1 MLIAFRM
8 APVPDPMHCP
18 ADTAAARGNPGQLP
32 TELARNIGWMLW
44 QTAATAPAAVAL
56 LERDRSYTYG
66 ALYDR
71 ALACAEALAHC
82 GVGPGDRVAFLLERG
97 VDAAAAFFGAV
108 ALGAVTVNV
117 NETLRPRQIE
127 HILSHAGARVLLTSG
142 ELLSRQPRT
151 IATRAEILDTATLRR
166 ASGAHLLP
174 LDRVGGDPAQIIY
187 TSGSTGLPKGV
198 TISHANLWAGVHAV
212 TSYLQL
218 DREDRIASLLPFSFD
233 YGFNQLLCAVYLGA
247 TLVIERAPLPQ
258 QIVATLRAQRITVL
272 PAVPPLWLQLL
283 RVEGFR
289 SSAMPALRL
298 MTNTGGRIPTEA
310 VRALRAAQPQAQ
322 LILMYGLTEAFRS
335 TYLPPAAVDQ
345 RPDSIGRAI
354 PGAEILVLRDDLTP
368 CRPGEVGE
376 LVHRG
381 PTVALGYWDDPV
393 ATARVYRPNPLR
405 PAGTPDS
412 ERVVFSGDL
421 VRRDDDGFLY
431 HLGRRNRFIKTLGYR
446 VSPDEVAEVL
456 YASGELLEVVV
467 TAEPDEQRGE
477 RIIAYVVLTAGGS
490 LTRLQSYA
498 GTELPRY
505 MQPARFEVRDDLPRL
520 PSGKHDLAAVAAASP
535 DGAATPVNNRWGR
548 GPAARE

>member
-1 MLIAFRM
+1 
-8 APVPDPMHCP
+8 MHCP
-18 ADTAAARGNPGQLP
+18 VVTVAARDNPGRPP
-32 TELARNIGWMLW
+32 TDLVRNIAWMLW
-44 QTAATAPAAVAL
+44 QAAATAPAAVAL
-56 LERDRSYTYG
+56 VERDRPHTY
-66 ALYDR
+66 AELYDR

-97 VDAAAAFFGAV
+97 VAAAAAFFGAA

-127 HILSHAGARVLLTSG
+127 HILSHAGVRVLLTSG
-142 ELLSRQPRT
+142 ELLSRQPRA
-151 IATRAEILDTATLRR
+151 IATRAEILDMGTLLR
-166 ASGAHLLP
+166 ASGAQLLP

-218 DREDRIASLLPFSFD
+218 DGEDRIASLLPFSFD

-247 TLVIERAPLPQ
+247 TLVVERAPHPQ
-258 QIVATLRAQRITVL
+258 QIVATLRAQHVTVL
-272 PAVPPLWLQLL
+272 PAVPPLWFQLL

-289 SSAMPALRL
+289 SLAMPALRL

-322 LILMYGLTEAFRS
+322 LVLMYGLTEAFRS
-335 TYLPPAAVDQ
+335 TYLPPAAVDE

-368 CRPGEVGE
+368 CGPGEVGE

-381 PTVALGYWDDPV
+381 PTVALGYWDDPI
-393 ATARVYRPNPLR
+393 ATAQVYRPNPLR
-405 PAGTPDS
+405 PPGTPDS

-421 VRRDDDGFLY
+421 VRCDEDGFLY
-431 HLGRRNRFIKTLGYR
+431 HLGRRGTFIKTLGYR
-446 VSPDEVAEVL
+446 VSPDEVVEVL
-456 YASGELLEVVV
+456 YASGELLEAVVV
-467 TAEPDEQRGE
+467 GEPDEQRGE
-477 RIIAYVVLTAGGS
+477 RIVAYVVLTTSGS
-490 LTRLQSYA
+490 LPRLQSYA
-498 GTELPRY
+498 RMELPRY
-505 MQPARFEVRDDLPRL
+505 MQPARFEVRDSLPRL
-520 PSGKHDLAAVAAASP
+520 PSGKHDVAGVAAA
-535 DGAATPVNNRWGR
+535 AH
-548 GPAARE
+548 

>member
-1 MLIAFRM
+1 
-8 APVPDPMHCP
+8 
-18 ADTAAARGNPGQLP
+18 
-32 TELARNIGWMLW
+32 
-44 QTAATAPAAVAL
+44 
-56 LERDRSYTYG
+56 
-66 ALYDR
+66 
-71 ALACAEALAHC
+71 
-82 GVGPGDRVAFLLERG
+82 
-97 VDAAAAFFGAV
+97 
-108 ALGAVTVNV
+108 
-117 NETLRPRQIE
+117 
-127 HILSHAGARVLLTSG
+127 
-142 ELLSRQPRT
+142 
-151 IATRAEILDTATLRR
+151 
-166 ASGAHLLP
+166 
-174 LDRVGGDPAQIIY
+174 
-187 TSGSTGLPKGV
+187 
-198 TISHANLWAGVHAV
+198 
-212 TSYLQL
+212 
-218 DREDRIASLLPFSFD
+218 
-233 YGFNQLLCAVYLGA
+233 
-247 TLVIERAPLPQ
+247 
-258 QIVATLRAQRITVL
+258 
-272 PAVPPLWLQLL
+272 
-283 RVEGFR
+283 
-289 SSAMPALRL
+289 
-298 MTNTGGRIPTEA
+298 
-310 VRALRAAQPQAQ
+310 
-322 LILMYGLTEAFRS
+322 MYGLTEAFRS

-535 DGAATPVNNRWGR
+535 MEQPR
-548 GPAARE
+548 P